1 MEAKATEAKGA
12 GQLLTATQ
20 TLEATAT
27 TTTTA
32 TPTRKATTS
41 KEAKATPTGDHRLHS
56 LGKAKA
62 RVSVTFAETRDTT
75 QRTVGTRLQWT
86 STISTT
92 TATNNNNEATS
103 TNNNSNSR
111 VTATTLMCLTLASTQ
126 EPATQEVSLLGL
138 TLRMQGHNPHTHG
151 PLVFCCMT

>member
-27 TTTTA
+27 
-32 TPTRKATTS
+32 PTRKATTKATTS
-41 KEAKATPTGDHRLHS
+41 KEAKATPTGDHRPHTR
-56 LGKAKA
+56 GKAKA
-62 RVSVTFAETRDTT
+62 RVYVTSAETRDTT

-92 TATNNNNEATS
+92 TAANNNNEATS

-111 VTATTLMCLTLASTQ
+111 VTATTLTCLTLASTQ